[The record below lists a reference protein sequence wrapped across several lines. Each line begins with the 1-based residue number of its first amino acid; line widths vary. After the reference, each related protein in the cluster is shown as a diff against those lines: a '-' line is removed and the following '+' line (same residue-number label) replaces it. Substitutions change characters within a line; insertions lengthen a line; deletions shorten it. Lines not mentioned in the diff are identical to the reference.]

1 MSDDSKM
8 VNSPTTDGEAFE
20 SVRVAGAADM
30 SADAEAP
37 GAPMMATEA
46 LGTPAS
52 GAAAPSSTAPAVTPV
67 TPATAAAGE
76 SPAKQR
82 RKNGSSHAGA
92 HAKKG
97 QSAYINK
104 STRMRKVLI
113 AVSILLV
120 ALMVALGVIV
130 FQLVTTAQNAAVQQT
145 NASDDAEVIEQEN
158 SDSDSRTAV
167 KKTTVPDLVP
177 LLGTTL
183 EVALE
188 QVGHGA
194 EVTRSFEVNEEGNP
208 IKQDVQ
214 LTLTEEP
221 SDSRAG
227 TPTVYLG
234 LGEDG
239 AVLQVGYSAAMSAL
253 GYGTLSFSD
262 AVTNEHVVEE
272 TLGEAGLSV
281 SYGSAVLPDS
291 KAEYSTYDTDG
302 TTLVKEYCTFNGTGT
317 AAEVAY
323 QWESI
328 LSYDYSMA
336 NATDNLNDTIRTI
349 YIYISQ

>member
-1 MSDDSKM
+1 MSDDSKR
-8 VNSPTTDGEAFE
+8 VNPPTVDSEAID
-20 SVRVAGAADM
+20 RARTMAMNAD
-30 SADAEAP
+30 
-37 GAPMMATEA
+37 T
-46 LGTPAS
+46 
-52 GAAAPSSTAPAVTPV
+52 
-67 TPATAAAGE
+67 
-76 SPAKQR
+76 
-82 RKNGSSHAGA
+82 GSSKPKGRKGATHAGA

-97 QSAYINK
+97 QSAFINK

-145 NASDDAEVIEQEN
+145 NASDNGVIEEQD
-158 SDSDSRTAV
+158 SDSDSRSAA

-177 LLGTTL
+177 LLGATL
-183 EVALE
+183 EVAVE

-194 EVTRSFEVNEEGNP
+194 EVTRTLEVNEEGNP

-221 SDSRAG
+221 SDTRAG
-227 TPTVYLG
+227 TPAVYLG
-234 LGEDG
+234 IGEDG
-239 AVLQVGYSAAMSAL
+239 AILQVGYSAAMSAL

-262 AVTNEHVVEE
+262 AVVNEHVVEE
-272 TLGEAGLSV
+272 TLGEAGLTV
-281 SYGSAVLPDS
+281 SYGSAALPAS
-291 KAEYSTYDTDG
+291 KTDYSTYDTDG
-302 TTLVKEYCTFNGTGT
+302 TTLVKEYCTFSGTGT
-317 AAEVAY
+317 AADAQY

-349 YIYISQ
+349 YIYISK